1 MPGQWEYQ
9 IGPVG
14 PLELGD
20 EVMISRWLL
29 HRLGECGTG
38 CGAVSSADTEV
49 ALRVLRVLMG
59 QKTCVTRATLCVCA
73 ESANAK
79 VKPA

>member
-29 HRLGECGTG
+29 HRLGEWRALVVWHAREGG
-38 CGAVSSADTEV
+38 GFSA
-49 ALRVLRVLMG
+49 M
-59 QKTCVTRATLCVCA
+59 TLWVRLWVMSHDHSLA
-73 ESANAK
+73 AAQ
-79 VKPA
+79 AG